1 MVKYAQIKEVPV
13 RCLRLIVVDACRLFY
28 YKNCERTNAM
38 RGTNLIEKMNFY
50 LRNALSDLR
59 AFNSHMLIS
68 WSLFAHRRILY
79 PYLRPGTGTPRP
91 K

>member
-1 MVKYAQIKEVPV
+1 
-13 RCLRLIVVDACRLFY
+13 
-28 YKNCERTNAM
+28 M
-38 RGTNLIEKMNFY
+38 RGTNLIEKMNYY